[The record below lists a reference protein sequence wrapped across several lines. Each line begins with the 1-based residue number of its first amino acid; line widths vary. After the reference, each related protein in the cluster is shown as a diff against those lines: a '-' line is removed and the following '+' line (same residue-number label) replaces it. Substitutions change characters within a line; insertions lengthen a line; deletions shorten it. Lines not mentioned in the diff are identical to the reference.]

1 MGCEF
6 SGERREAGFRGGVTE
21 KALDDRLK
29 LLEARLTARIVGA
42 QMVTA
47 ALLFGALKWLG

>member
-1 MGCEF
+1 VGCEF

>member
-1 MGCEF
+1 MGCELPR
-6 SGERREAGFRGGVTE
+6 ERCEAGFGGSVTE

-47 ALLFGALKWLG
+47 ALFFGALKWLG

>member
-6 SGERREAGFRGGVTE
+6 AWERREAGFGDGVTE
-21 KALDDRLK
+21 KALDDQLK
-29 LLEARLTARIVGA
+29 LLEARLTARIIGA

-47 ALLFGALKWLG
+47 TLLFTALRWLG